1 MQDKRPPMKE
11 RPIKKALQVN
21 RLRFSAGVVV
31 AAFAEKNL
39 PDSTAQHPR

>member
-1 MQDKRPPMKE
+1 MPE

-21 RLRFSAGVVV
+21 RLRFSSGVGV

-39 PDSTAQHPR
+39 PDRTAQHPR